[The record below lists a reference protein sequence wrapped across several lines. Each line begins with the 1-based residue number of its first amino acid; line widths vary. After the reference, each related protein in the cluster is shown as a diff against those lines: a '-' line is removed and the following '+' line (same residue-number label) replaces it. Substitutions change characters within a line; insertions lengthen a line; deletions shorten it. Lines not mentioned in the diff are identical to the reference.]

1 MTQPTFQL
9 TRPQR
14 DMLIQHMDGR
24 GVPPL
29 HRDSGGRYHTMC
41 SLLARS
47 MIKSDHRRKPPL
59 TYITDKGR
67 EALAGALADWA
78 DALEKAGF
86 EIEDR
91 GNVVN
96 AAFAQV
102 FHNLPRTQAEHPAE
116 ESAA

>member
-1 MTQPTFQL
+1 MAFQL
-9 TRPQR
+9 SPPQR

-29 HRDSGGRYHTMC
+29 HRDSGNTYSTMC
-41 SLLARS
+41 SLLARKLL
-47 MIKSDHRRKPPL
+47 KSDHRCKPPL
-59 TYITDKGR
+59 THITDDGR
-67 EALAGALADWA
+67 EALARALADWA
-78 DALEKAGF
+78 DALAKAGF
-86 EIEDR
+86 EVEDR

-96 AAFAQV
+96 AEFAQV